1 MDICTQ
7 KEPKLVIE
15 EESRASLKIALQFCP
30 SGRTTADKRLRY
42 ASKFLHNLTN
52 INDVT
57 NNIIRWLIM
66 INEREKGIITRCAKK
81 YKVSSIYLF
90 GSSLD
95 IDSAPNDIDLAVE
108 GIRPEIF
115 FKFYGELLRS
125 LSKPVDLV
133 DLSRKSL
140 FNRIIEEKGVKIYG

>member
-1 MDICTQ
+1 
-7 KEPKLVIE
+7 
-15 EESRASLKIALQFCP
+15 
-30 SGRTTADKRLRY
+30 
-42 ASKFLHNLTN
+42 
-52 INDVT
+52 
-57 NNIIRWLIM
+57 M

-95 IDSAPNDIDLAVE
+95 IDSEPNDIDLAVE
-108 GIRPEIF
+108 GIRPNFF
-115 FKFYGELLRS
+115 FKFYGELLRC
-125 LSKPVDLV
+125 LSKTVDLV